1 MVALGWDYAFPINK
15 PLWTSSYVLFSCGWA
30 SILLGML
37 IYVIDVRHKDRWTNP
52 ALVFGMNPL
61 FIFALSAL
69 VAKTLALIKVPY
81 DGGMISMQPFLFKT
95 IFIPLGG
102 LFTDDL
108 RLASLFFA
116 IFYIVLFW
124 LIARILY
131 KKNIFIKL

>member
-1 MVALGWDYAFPINK
+1 M
-15 PLWTSSYVLFSCGWA
+15 
-30 SILLGML
+30 LLGML
-37 IYVIDVRHKDRWTNP
+37 IYMIDVRHKDRWTNP

-61 FIFALSAL
+61 FIFVLAGL
-69 VAKTLALIKVPY
+69 VAKTLSLIKVPY
-81 DGGMISMQPFLFKT
+81 DGAMISLQPFLFKT

-116 IFYIVLFW
+116 IFYIVVFW

-131 KKNIFIKL
+131 VKKIFIKL

>member
-1 MVALGWDYAFPINK
+1 
-15 PLWTSSYVLFSCGWA
+15 
-30 SILLGML
+30 
-37 IYVIDVRHKDRWTNP
+37 
-52 ALVFGMNPL
+52 
-61 FIFALSAL
+61 
-69 VAKTLALIKVPY
+69 
-81 DGGMISMQPFLFKT
+81 MQPFLFKT

>member
-1 MVALGWDYAFPINK
+1 M
-15 PLWTSSYVLFSCGWA
+15 
-30 SILLGML
+30 
-37 IYVIDVRHKDRWTNP
+37 
-52 ALVFGMNPL
+52 
-61 FIFALSAL
+61 

-81 DGGMISMQPFLFKT
+81 DGGMITMQPFLFKT